1 MHSRRFVTDIAL
13 KTMHNVTFLALVL
26 LFGLAIGSFQNVLIA
41 RIPKQESINGRSRCD
56 ACGSQIS
63 AWQNIPIV
71 SYLKLRGKCSNC
83 AGNIDKSVLT
93 VEIVTPLLFGIGF
106 WIASNNFQF
115 IIWFLIVLFGVPLA
129 AIDLK
134 VHRLPN
140 ALSYL
145 FTASILTSLL
155 IHSLHENNLTN
166 LKSALIQGF
175 ALAFFYLFVRVISR
189 GGMGMGDVKLS
200 LPVGLISGYF
210 GKYMIFIASYA
221 SFIIGAIFAITLLL
235 LKKENRKYVIPFGPF
250 MIAGLAISYLYI
262 I

>member
-1 MHSRRFVTDIAL
+1 
-13 KTMHNVTFLALVL
+13 MHNLAFLVLVL
-26 LFGLAIGSFQNVLIA
+26 LFGLALGSFQNVLIS
-41 RIPKQESINGRSRCD
+41 RIPKKEFINGRSRCD
-56 ACGSQIS
+56 SCGAKIS
-63 AWQNIPIV
+63 AFHNIPIV
-71 SYLKLRGKCSNC
+71 SYLILRGKCANC
-83 AGNIDKSVLT
+83 TNEIGTSTLIVEVL
-93 VEIVTPLLFGIGF
+93 TPLLLCLGF
-106 WIASNNFQF
+106 WMAKDYFQV
-115 IIWFLIVLFGVPLA
+115 IIWFLIVFFGVPLTV
-129 AIDLK
+129 IDLK

-140 ALSYL
+140 VLSYL
-145 FTASILTSLL
+145 FTALILFSLL
-155 IHSLHENNLTN
+155 IHSLHEKNLTN

-221 SFIIGAIFAITLLL
+221 SFIIGAIFAVTLLL
-235 LKKENRKYVIPFGPF
+235 LKKGNRKYVIPFGPF